1 MRYIICF
8 CQAAR
13 CRFLAYLH
21 NLHISSFATIL
32 NSWSVLHH
40 MEWIMPLQISV
51 TLKLIK
57 CMTTHQNWAC
67 TAQMY
72 PGEQPPLELATFSKQ
87 LVEMQCYNLLE
98 NLRMCADSQE
108 TFWARLTVR
117 ASPQHFHLPAC
128 SHPQHC
134 MTTLAAAILAGSCSP
149 WRSHAIMHPYS
160 HVVLNYTKKTRGCL
174 GHTVFLCKR
183 SSRKKQP
190 IDIVCTRGDNIGQNG
205 LVSVISAGKQDWDN
219 LICG

>member
-21 NLHISSFATIL
+21 NLHISSFASIL

-72 PGEQPPLELATFSKQ
+72 PGEQPPLELATFSKP

-98 NLRMCADSQE
+98 NLRMYVDSQGTE
-108 TFWARLTVR
+108 HFELGSLSEHPHSTFIYPLAPTRSTAWQLWLQQSCDY
-117 ASPQHFHLPAC
+117 ASL
-128 SHPQHC
+128 
-134 MTTLAAAILAGSCSP
+134 
-149 WRSHAIMHPYS
+149 
-160 HVVLNYTKKTRGCL
+160 
-174 GHTVFLCKR
+174 
-183 SSRKKQP
+183 
-190 IDIVCTRGDNIGQNG
+190 
-205 LVSVISAGKQDWDN
+205 
-219 LICG
+219 